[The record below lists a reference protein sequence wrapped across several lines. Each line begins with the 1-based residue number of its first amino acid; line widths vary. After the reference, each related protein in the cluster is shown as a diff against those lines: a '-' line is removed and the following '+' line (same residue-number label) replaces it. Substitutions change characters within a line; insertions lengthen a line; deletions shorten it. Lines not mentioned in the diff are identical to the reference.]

1 MTRRMSIK
9 RVAPAHRAD
18 DAASVGIEQQFVRIE
33 AISLFGPI
41 RAMRAVAVQQ
51 ARSRFGQIAV
61 PHHVGAFGERKVLQ
75 LAAAARVE
83 DDEVDTGCIRR
94 VQREVHA
101 AAVPGRAER
110 IRTAWPDDAW
120 NCHAVLS
127 GPGAGGPQCVIS
139 PIDRASG
146 ASWCRVRFHAVA
158 TNVPAT
164 RRRVSARRFR
174 TPAPAPA
181 QPPRG

>member
-1 MTRRMSIK
+1 NLATSTR
-9 RVAPAHRAD
+9 A
-18 DAASVGIEQQFVRIE
+18 
-33 AISLFGPI
+33 
-41 RAMRAVAVQQ
+41 
-51 ARSRFGQIAV
+51 
-61 PHHVGAFGERKVLQ
+61 
-75 LAAAARVE
+75 E
-83 DDEVDTGCIRR
+83 DDELDTGCVRR

-101 AAVPGRAER
+101 TALPGRAER

-127 GPGAGGPQCVIS
+127 GPGAGRPQCVIS

-174 TPAPAPA
+174 TPAPAPERRPQGVSENSA
-181 QPPRG
+181 ERWRQGQEDRTPLSRRRGESTKTRAN